1 MCLAHPC
8 SWQRGP
14 LHAESDDGAAGRLG
28 QARAG
33 AAVSLQTESA
43 VAVSRTTTA
52 AASTSTPFE
61 STALYPL

>member
-1 MCLAHPC
+1 MVRRAYF
-8 SWQRGP
+8 
-14 LHAESDDGAAGRLG
+14 G